1 MNESI
6 MQRTQQT
13 TRTGEYQESKTLS
26 EIRGKMILA
35 RQFPRDPDL
44 SLQRALSECA
54 RPELAANAQYEFPRG
69 DSVVKGPSIRLVE
82 VLARHWGNI
91 DFGVGEIEAQDGS
104 TTIKAYAWDLETN
117 VSDEKTFS
125 VKHERK
131 TKTKTYKLTDSRD
144 VYEMVANQGARR
156 KRACILSV
164 LPGWYVDAAVNACE
178 KTLEA
183 AMNKGKSVE
192 ERRKDMVDAFAAFGV
207 TEAQIGEK
215 IGKEIG
221 KLNAQDLVK
230 LSKLYSAINDGF
242 VKPVDVFGKV
252 KDDPALPSEDE
263 SARLDALNGKL
274 SSAQDI
280 PLPWDETGEQ
290 TEIGG

>member
-13 TRTGEYQESKTLS
+13 TRTGEYQESKALS
-26 EIRGKMILA
+26 EIKGKMILA
-35 RQFPRDPDL
+35 RQFPRDPGI
-44 SLQRALSECA
+44 SMQRALSECA

-69 DSVVKGPSIRLVE
+69 DSVVKSPSIRLVE

-91 DFGVGEIEAQDGS
+91 DFGVDEIEAQDGS

-131 TKTKTYKLTDSRD
+131 TKSKTYKLTDSRD

-183 AMNKGKSVE
+183 AMNKGKGIE
-192 ERRKDMVDAFAAFGV
+192 ERQKDMVDAFSAFGV
-207 TEAQIGEK
+207 TEAQISEK
-215 IGKEIG
+215 IGKETG
-221 KLNAQDLVK
+221 KLNAHDLVK

-242 VKPVDVFGKV
+242 VKPGDVFGV
-252 KDDPALPSEDE
+252 AKDDPALPSEDE
-263 SARLDALNGKL
+263 SARLDALNGQL
-274 SSAQDI
+274 FAAQDI
-280 PLPWDETGEQ
+280 PLPWDDPGEQ